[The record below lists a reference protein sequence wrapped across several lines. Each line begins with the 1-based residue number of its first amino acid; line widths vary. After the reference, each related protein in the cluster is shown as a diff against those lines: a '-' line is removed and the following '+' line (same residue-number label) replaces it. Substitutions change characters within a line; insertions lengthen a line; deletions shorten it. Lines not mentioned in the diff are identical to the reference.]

1 MCSAVFI
8 SLTLFDHG
16 ELLCKNKLL
25 KKKIVYPREDETYIV
40 GVLMNSFKCVPVFQI
55 ELEFGRVGF

>member
-1 MCSAVFI
+1 MVSYCVKI
-8 SLTLFDHG
+8 N
-16 ELLCKNKLL
+16 C
-25 KKKIVYPREDETYIV
+25 KKKKWFTREDETYIV